1 MSGMPGKKWMHTFE
15 LYGDDIRELGRRFG
29 DMRRRR
35 GLTQRDLAR
44 EICGVQN
51 RVSDLELG
59 KSDPRLS
66 TLIRFADGLGCELEI
81 KLVPRDKSL

>member
-1 MSGMPGKKWMHTFE
+1 MKPRMPGAKWIHPFE

-29 DMRRRR
+29 DMRRRK
-35 GLTQRDLAR
+35 GVTQRELAAAM
-44 EICGVQN
+44 CAVQN

-66 TLIRFADGLGCELEI
+66 TLIRFADGLNCDL
-81 KLVPRDKSL
+81 KVQLVPREEQ